1 MTGRGADVYF
11 AMPKRRIALIVIAAV
26 AALAAIPA
34 QSGASGKGLQSCG
47 GSVRAAVVP
56 CPKAKRIAGEYAK
69 TRAHSLQGFACT
81 SRRSGRQIN
90 ARCVL
95 DEKRVL
101 FSFRA

>member
-1 MTGRGADVYF
+1 
-11 AMPKRRIALIVIAAV
+11 MPKLRIALIVIAAA

-56 CPKAKRIAGEYAK
+56 CPKAKRIAGEYKK
-69 TRAHSLQGFACT
+69 TRSRSLQGFTCT
-81 SRRSGRQIN
+81 SKRSGEQIN

-95 DEKRVL
+95 DQKRVL

>member
-1 MTGRGADVYF
+1 
-11 AMPKRRIALIVIAAV
+11 MPKRRIVLIVIAAA
-26 AALAAIPA
+26 AALAVIPA
-34 QSGASGKGLQSCG
+34 PSGASGKGLQNCG

-69 TRAHSLQGFACT
+69 TRTRSLQGFTCT
-81 SRRSGRQIN
+81 SKRSGELIN

>member
-1 MTGRGADVYF
+1 MAQL
-11 AMPKRRIALIVIAAV
+11 RIALTVIAAT

-47 GSVRAAVVP
+47 GSVRAAIVS

-69 TRAHSLQGFACT
+69 TRTRKLQGFICT
-81 SRRSGRQIN
+81 SKRRGERIN

-95 DEKRVL
+95 DQKRVL

>member
-1 MTGRGADVYF
+1 
-11 AMPKRRIALIVIAAV
+11 MPKLRTALIVIAAT

-34 QSGASGKGLQSCG
+34 QSGASGKSLQNCG

-56 CPKAKRIAGEYAK
+56 CPKAKRIAGEYTK
-69 TRAHSLQGFACT
+69 TRARSLQGFICT
-81 SRRSGRQIN
+81 SKRSGEQIN

-95 DEKRVL
+95 DQKRVL